1 MPDTPS
7 FFVHEKADSD
17 LEEIFDYS
25 VERFGFSRAV
35 NYVRAIE
42 AMFNELASNPG
53 SGKSFDPHRPHYL
66 LKRVESHFI
75 YYCVCENGIE
85 VFRILHERMLPSRHL
100 TGDFS

>member
-25 VERFGFSRAV
+25 AERFGFSRAV

-75 YYCVCENGIE
+75 YYRVCENGIE